1 MSSLKRKG
9 VPLADSAEL
18 KRPKKD
24 GTLTSFFGA
33 PKPAVPKTNGAAP
46 NGSVPE
52 PTPVKFDKNAWV
64 SSLKPEQKELLKL
77 EIDTLDSSWLAQ
89 LKEELISTSFLNLK
103 RFLQKEIDSN
113 KAIFPPLEEV
123 YSWCVLFTFQELL

>member
-1 MSSLKRKG
+1 MSSLKRKD
-9 VPLADSAEL
+9 VPLAGSADL

-24 GTLTSFFGA
+24 GSLTSFFGT
-33 PKPAVPKTNGAAP
+33 PKHAVPKANGAAP
-46 NGSVPE
+46 DGSVQE
-52 PTPVKFDKNAWV
+52 PTPVKFDKDAWV

-89 LKEELISTSFLNLK
+89 LKEELVSTDFLNLK

-113 KAIFPPLEEV
+113 KTVFPPLEEV
-123 YSWCVLFTFQELL
+123 YSWCVLLTS